1 MDRFD
6 FFAGDM
12 LGMWVPLFL
21 ILLGAGLV
29 WIKRFSRRSTK
40 KMVVPS
46 APIPPQASDEPA
58 VKRAKVKFAR
68 GWYEC
73 RPISA
78 DPSMGLGVVQLT
90 DRRTHSRPIIRRL
103 SEIRLA

>member
-1 MDRFD
+1 M
-6 FFAGDM
+6 
-12 LGMWVPLFL
+12 
-21 ILLGAGLV
+21 
-29 WIKRFSRRSTK
+29 
-40 KMVVPS
+40 
-46 APIPPQASDEPA
+46 
-58 VKRAKVKFAR
+58 KRAKVKFAR

>member
-58 VKRAKVKFAR
+58 VRRKVIFPFAHHKVEGIVVSRRGRRIRILVASASGRFHTVIRKEHQVRAV
-68 GWYEC
+68 
-73 RPISA
+73 
-78 DPSMGLGVVQLT
+78 
-90 DRRTHSRPIIRRL
+90 
-103 SEIRLA
+103 